1 MRMYEMFMGPLQVS
15 AVVDRRL
22 VGVYRFLDRTWR
34 LFTERTVSD
43 QEPSAALLK
52 TLHKSIK
59 KVSEDTASLN
69 FNTAIAQM
77 MILVNDLKEETL
89 PRRSPRHWQLLSP
102 TSPTWPRS
110 SGSSWGIPCSPPPRG
125 LSGMSI

>member
-1 MRMYEMFMGPLQVS
+1 MAPLH
-15 AVVDRRL
+15 R
-22 VGVYRFLDRTWR
+22 
-34 LFTERTVSD
+34 RTVSD

-77 MILVNDLKEETL
+77 MILVNDLYKEETL
-89 PRRSPRHWQLLSP
+89 PGRSPRHWQNSSP
-102 TSPTWPRS
+102 YVPHLAEELWQQL
-110 SGSSWGIPCSPPPRG
+110 GIPPCSPPPRG
-125 LSGMSI
+125 RVG